1 MNHIFVY
8 VNSFSLKRKKTGKA
22 LKSKIHLPELIPLEK
37 KTSICSSDF
46 LKNGGKTWY
55 IKRKEERP
63 GDGKKGTRFNQELV
77 LFTRKPQH

>member
-37 KTSICSSDF
+37 KNVHLYVGF
-46 LKNGGKTWY
+46 LK
-55 IKRKEERP
+55 KRGEKH
-63 GDGKKGTRFNQELV
+63 GT
-77 LFTRKPQH
+77 

>member
-37 KTSICSSDF
+37 KNVHLYVGF
-46 LKNGGKTWY
+46 LKKRGKNMVHKKKRRETGGWK
-55 IKRKEERP
+55 KR
-63 GDGKKGTRFNQELV
+63 NAV
-77 LFTRKPQH
+77 